1 MASAYV
7 LINTEIGGEEDVIN
21 QLKEMSEVEEVSVV
35 YGVLHAKLC
44 SQLCANDIV
53 AKITSDTMENLKEI
67 ITTKV
72 RHLNKVRSTMTMIAA
87 ESRLIKKQGSAFFS
101 PFLPLPGVVS

>member
-7 LINTEIGGEEDVIN
+7 LINTEIGGEEDVIA
-21 QLKEMSEVEEVSVV
+21 QLKDMPEVEEVSVV
-35 YGVLHAKLC
+35 YGVY
-44 SQLCANDIV
+44 DIV
-53 AKITSDTMENLKEI
+53 AKITSETMELLKEN

-87 ESRLIKKQGSAFFS
+87 ESRVIKK
-101 PFLPLPGVVS
+101 

>member
-7 LINTEIGGEEDVIN
+7 LINTEIGGEEDVIA
-21 QLKEMSEVEEVSVV
+21 QLQSMPEVEEVSVV
-35 YGVLHAKLC
+35 YGVY
-44 SQLCANDIV
+44 DIV
-53 AKITSDTMENLKEI
+53 AKITSDTMELLKEI

-87 ESRLIKKQGSAFFS
+87 ESRVIKK
-101 PFLPLPGVVS
+101 

>member
-7 LINTEIGGEEDVIN
+7 LINTEIGAEEAVIK
-21 QLKEMSEVEEVSVV
+21 QLKEMPEVEEVSVV
-35 YGVLHAKLC
+35 YGVY
-44 SQLCANDIV
+44 DIV

-72 RHLNKVRSTMTMIAA
+72 RHLNKVRSTMTMISA
-87 ESRLIKKQGSAFFS
+87 ESRLLKK
-101 PFLPLPGVVS
+101 

>member
-21 QLKEMSEVEEVSVV
+21 QLKEMKEVEEVSVV
-35 YGVLHAKLC
+35 YGVY
-44 SQLCANDIV
+44 DIV

-87 ESRLIKKQGSAFFS
+87 ESRVIKK
-101 PFLPLPGVVS
+101 